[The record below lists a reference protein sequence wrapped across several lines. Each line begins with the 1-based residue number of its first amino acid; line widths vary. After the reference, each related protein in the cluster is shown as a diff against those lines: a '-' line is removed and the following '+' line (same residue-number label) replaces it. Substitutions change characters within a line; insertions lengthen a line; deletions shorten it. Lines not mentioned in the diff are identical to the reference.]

1 MLIVALTGGIGSGK
15 TTVGDIFSELGAVVI
30 DSDQLARA
38 VLERGSKGFD
48 LVLAKF
54 GDAILKNGELDRSLL
69 ATLVFNDSQK
79 RSELESIT
87 HPLIRQ
93 SFAEII
99 SSLPRE
105 SIVINQ
111 IPLLFESK
119 GAYKFDHIIT
129 ISAPEE
135 LRIERLKNRKAISLP
150 TFWDEAVK
158 EAKNYSKARG
168 LEEAPPSFV
177 VVKRRNASIERAFVI
192 QDLESWLGER
202 Q

>member
-69 ATLVFNDSQK
+69 AALVFNDSQK

-135 LRIERLKNRKAISLP
+135 LRIERLKNRGLGFSDIKKRMEAQASDVERESISNSIIRNDK
-150 TFWDEAVK
+150 DELHLRNQV
-158 EAKNYSKARG
+158 ESIW
-168 LEEAPPSFV
+168 LE
-177 VVKRRNASIERAFVI
+177 
-192 QDLESWLGER
+192 LENLNR
-202 Q
+202 LKK

>member
-15 TTVGDIFSELGAVVI
+15 TTVGDIFSELGAAVI

-38 VLERGSKGFD
+38 VLERGTKGFD

-54 GDAILKNGELDRSLL
+54 GDAILRNGELDRSLL

-99 SSLPRE
+99 SNLPRE

-135 LRIERLKNRKAISLP
+135 LRIERLKNRGLGFSDIKKRI
-150 TFWDEAVK
+150 EAQ
-158 EAKNYSKARG
+158 AN
-168 LEEAPPSFV
+168 
-177 VVKRRNASIERAFVI
+177 
-192 QDLESWLGER
+192 DLERESISNSTIRNDKDESHLRDQVESIWLELENLNR
-202 Q
+202 LKK

>member
-15 TTVGDIFSELGAVVI
+15 TTVGGIFSELGAVVI

-99 SSLPRE
+99 SSLPSE
-105 SIVINQ
+105 SIIINQ

-135 LRIERLKNRKAISLP
+135 LRIERLKNRGLGFSDIKKRMEAQASDVERESISNSIIRNDK
-150 TFWDEAVK
+150 DELHLRNQV
-158 EAKNYSKARG
+158 ESIW
-168 LEEAPPSFV
+168 LE
-177 VVKRRNASIERAFVI
+177 
-192 QDLESWLGER
+192 LENLNR
-202 Q
+202 LKK

>member
-15 TTVGDIFSELGAVVI
+15 TTVGGIFSELGAVVI

-54 GDAILKNGELDRSLL
+54 GDVILKNGELDRSLL

-99 SSLPRE
+99 SSLPSE
-105 SIVINQ
+105 SIIINQ

-135 LRIERLKNRKAISLP
+135 LRIERLKNRGLGFSDIKKRMEAQASDVERESISNSIIRNDK
-150 TFWDEAVK
+150 DELHLRNQV
-158 EAKNYSKARG
+158 ESIW
-168 LEEAPPSFV
+168 LE
-177 VVKRRNASIERAFVI
+177 
-192 QDLESWLGER
+192 LENLNR
-202 Q
+202 LKK

>member
-99 SSLPRE
+99 SSFPRE

-135 LRIERLKNRKAISLP
+135 LRIERLKNRGLGLSDIKKRI
-150 TFWDEAVK
+150 EAQ
-158 EAKNYSKARG
+158 
-168 LEEAPPSFV
+168 
-177 VVKRRNASIERAFVI
+177 AS
-192 QDLESWLGER
+192 DLERESISNSIIRNDKDELHLRNQVESTWLELENLNR
-202 Q
+202 LKK

>member
-135 LRIERLKNRKAISLP
+135 LRIERLKNRGLGFSDIKKRIEAQASDVEREIISNSIIRNDK
-150 TFWDEAVK
+150 DELHLRNQV
-158 EAKNYSKARG
+158 ESTW
-168 LEEAPPSFV
+168 LE
-177 VVKRRNASIERAFVI
+177 
-192 QDLESWLGER
+192 LENLNR
-202 Q
+202 LKK

>member
-38 VLERGSKGFD
+38 VLERGTKGFD

-54 GDAILKNGELDRSLL
+54 GDAILRNGELDRSLL

-99 SSLPRE
+99 SNLPRE

-129 ISAPEE
+129 ISAPEK
-135 LRIERLKNRKAISLP
+135 LRIERHKNRGLGFSDIKKRI
-150 TFWDEAVK
+150 EAQ
-158 EAKNYSKARG
+158 AT
-168 LEEAPPSFV
+168 
-177 VVKRRNASIERAFVI
+177 
-192 QDLESWLGER
+192 DLERESISNSIIRNDKDESHLRDQVESIWLELENLNR
-202 Q
+202 LKK

>member
-38 VLERGSKGFD
+38 VLERGTKGFD

-54 GDAILKNGELDRSLL
+54 GDAILRNGELDRSLL

-99 SSLPRE
+99 SNLPRE

-129 ISAPEE
+129 ISAPEK
-135 LRIERLKNRKAISLP
+135 LRIERLKNRGLGFSDIKKRI
-150 TFWDEAVK
+150 EAQ
-158 EAKNYSKARG
+158 AT
-168 LEEAPPSFV
+168 
-177 VVKRRNASIERAFVI
+177 
-192 QDLESWLGER
+192 DLERESISNSIIRNDKDESHLRDQVESIWLELENLNR
-202 Q
+202 LKK

>member
-135 LRIERLKNRKAISLP
+135 LRIERLKNRGLGFSDIKKRI
-150 TFWDEAVK
+150 EAQ
-158 EAKNYSKARG
+158 
-168 LEEAPPSFV
+168 
-177 VVKRRNASIERAFVI
+177 AS
-192 QDLESWLGER
+192 DLERESISNSIIRNDKDELHLRNQVENTWLELVNLNR
-202 Q
+202 LKK